1 MRRSFTLIKFFIRK
15 SRKRN
20 ILFRQCQFA
29 PCPVFPF
36 FLRLLNCSNVRL
48 FDFFS
53 LPSSFH
59 VPCSSV
65 LTSRG
70 KIRIFT
76 LIELLIVISIIAILA
91 AMLLPAWGK
100 AREKARSI
108 ACVGKL
114 KQIGM
119 AAQMYYNDYNEYIP
133 FGHTSNYTDFNG
145 YATVVTPAW
154 YCRLAPYLHREVR
167 YFGALQELAPGSCE
181 GYSNRTAGRDPFVCP
196 SKDVRAA
203 SPHSYSISMYVV
215 SNAAPQTGAN
225 GVVIRTRKISD
236 IREPTRKV
244 CFFDIEGGQYLA
256 SVNTLSGT
264 SWVARRHSMGVN
276 YVTFGGNVSY
286 MKTSCLMSRAALHWY
301 TIFDVTNVT
310 LK

>member
-1 MRRSFTLIKFFIRK
+1 MIT
-15 SRKRN
+15 
-20 ILFRQCQFA
+20 
-29 PCPVFPF
+29 
-36 FLRLLNCSNVRL
+36 
-48 FDFFS
+48 
-53 LPSSFH
+53 
-59 VPCSSV
+59 
-65 LTSRG
+65 
-70 KIRIFT
+70 
-76 LIELLIVISIIAILA
+76 IIAILA
-91 AMLLPAWGK
+91 AMLLPALGK

-154 YCRLAPYLHREVR
+154 YCRLAPYLHREVQ

-286 MKTSCLMSRAALHWY
+286 MKTSYLMSRAALHWY
-301 TIFDVTNVT
+301 TIFDVNNVT

>member
-1 MRRSFTLIKFFIRK
+1 MPCFSFLPSIAE
-15 SRKRN
+15 
-20 ILFRQCQFA
+20 LFQCS
-29 PCPVFPF
+29 
-36 FLRLLNCSNVRL
+36 LVRL
-48 FDFFS
+48 FFPSFFLSCS
-53 LPSSFH
+53 LFFCSYFQGENKSFH
-59 VPCSSV
+59 PDRAPHRDC
-65 LTSRG
+65 
-70 KIRIFT
+70 
-76 LIELLIVISIIAILA
+76 
-91 AMLLPAWGK
+91 
-100 AREKARSI
+100 
-108 ACVGKL
+108 
-114 KQIGM
+114 
-119 AAQMYYNDYNEYIP
+119 DHHNEYIP

-286 MKTSCLMSRAALHWY
+286 MKTSYLMSRAALHWY

>member
-1 MRRSFTLIKFFIRK
+1 MRK

-29 PCPVFPF
+29 PCPIFPF

-48 FDFFS
+48 FDCFS
-53 LPSSFH
+53 LPSYFH
-59 VPCSSV
+59 VPCSSI

-70 KIRIFT
+70 KTKVFT
-76 LIELLIVISIIAILA
+76 LIELLIVIAIIAILA
-91 AMLLPAWGK
+91 AMLLPALGK

-133 FGHTSNYTDFNG
+133 FGHLTPATEYNG
-145 YATVVTPAW
+145 YAGSINPAW
-154 YCRLAPYLHREVR
+154 FCRLAPYLNRKVR
-167 YFGALQELAPGSCE
+167 HYARLEDLVPGSYM
-181 GYSNRTAGRDPFVCP
+181 GYSNRAAGSDPFVCP
-196 SKDVRAA
+196 SKDVRAV
-203 SPHSYSISMYVV
+203 SPHSYSISYYIVQG
-215 SNAAPQTGAN
+215 AAPHAIGN
-225 GVVIRTRKISD
+225 GKEIRTRKISD

-244 CFFDIEGGQYLA
+244 SFLDVEAGEYDA
-256 SVNTLSGT
+256 AVNTYNLH
-264 SWVARRHSMGVN
+264 WVARRHSMGVN

-286 MKTSCLMSRAALHWY
+286 MKTSYMMSRAALHWY